1 MTSQASDSNCFVRP
15 ARVEDLEAMG
25 IAHAGAMLATLQAG
39 SSQELPVSV
48 SAMITPAVLAS
59 GWQEAV
65 TNPPSP
71 NHHVLVATQAG
82 AVVGLAALQRRRRRN
97 HRPSRTPRLPAP
109 RARLTPPR
117 RLRRPGQTKQDGQYF
132 HVGYSRGRII
142 CAPANQRRTGPYGWS
157 PAQTERRPRRKRSM
171 LGRQPLDANAPHL
184 GALK

>member
-25 IAHAGAMLATLQAG
+25 IAHAGAMLSTLQAG

-82 AVVGLAALQRRRRRN
+82 AVVGLAALAPDSDGDGEITALAVHPAYQR
-97 HRPSRTPRLPAP
+97 HGHGSRLLAACADLAKQNKMANISMWVIRGDESYVRLLTSAGLAP
-109 RARLTPPR
+109 MAGAQRKLSV
-117 RLRRPGQTKQDGQYF
+117 GQD
-132 HVGYSRGRII
+132 VSEV
-142 CAPANQRRTGPYGWS
+142 CW
-157 PAQTERRPRRKRSM
+157 
-171 LGRQPLDANAPHL
+171 
-184 GALK
+184 GASL

>member
-25 IAHAGAMLATLQAG
+25 IAHAAAMLATLQAG

-71 NHHVLVATQAG
+71 AHHVLVATQAG
-82 AVVGLAALQRRRRRN
+82 AVVGLAALAPDSDGDGAAMVVSVRSKAQR
-97 HRPSRTPRLPAP
+97 
-109 RARLTPPR
+109 
-117 RLRRPGQTKQDGQYF
+117 
-132 HVGYSRGRII
+132 
-142 CAPANQRRTGPYGWS
+142 
-157 PAQTERRPRRKRSM
+157 
-171 LGRQPLDANAPHL
+171 
-184 GALK
+184 

>member
-82 AVVGLAALQRRRRRN
+82 AVVGLAALAPDSDGDGEITALAVHPAYQR
-97 HRPSRTPRLPAP
+97 HGHGSRLLA
-109 RARLTPPR
+109 A
-117 RLRRPGQTKQDGQYF
+117 
-132 HVGYSRGRII
+132 
-142 CAPANQRRTGPYGWS
+142 CADLA
-157 PAQTERRPRRKRSM
+157 K
-171 LGRQPLDANAPHL
+171 
-184 GALK
+184 

>member
-71 NHHVLVATQAG
+71 NHHVLVTALAVHPAYQRHGHGSRLLAACADLAKQNKMANISMWVIRGDESYVRLLTGAGLAPMAG
-82 AVVGLAALQRRRRRN
+82 AQRKLSVG
-97 HRPSRTPRLPAP
+97 
-109 RARLTPPR
+109 
-117 RLRRPGQTKQDGQYF
+117 QD
-132 HVGYSRGRII
+132 VSEV
-142 CAPANQRRTGPYGWS
+142 CW
-157 PAQTERRPRRKRSM
+157 
-171 LGRQPLDANAPHL
+171 
-184 GALK
+184 GASL